1 MRIDSLIAVGAAL
14 QTAVSAVAIPETSD
28 LTSSLDATPQHQQ
41 RDFDDSLYTDLWKR
55 RGGGSGGRGGGSSG
69 SGSSGSSSSSGS
81 GSGSSSSGSSSG
93 SSSSSGKTG
102 SSGSSSS
109 SSGSSSG
116 SSGGRGAASSSSSTG
131 GRTTTGSGAAPAYGG
146 GRFYGGGTTVPYRAG
161 SRSTGG
167 IVPFVLV
174 GGLAA
179 YAFWPGVWYHPPYMY
194 PYAHPWNY
202 HNQSSNQ
209 NETKPVT
216 CACDPYQVC
225 GCDDNANQTYI
236 DSVVGNGSYNS
247 LNRSLVAIGD
257 VNGTETI
264 LINGTLPN
272 GTTASGGTD
281 SPNAAAGLRHLAQAA
296 GWWPLVATAAAMA
309 FFA

>member
-1 MRIDSLIAVGAAL
+1 M
-14 QTAVSAVAIPETSD
+14 
-28 LTSSLDATPQHQQ
+28 
-41 RDFDDSLYTDLWKR
+41 
-55 RGGGSGGRGGGSSG
+55 
-69 SGSSGSSSSSGS
+69 
-81 GSGSSSSGSSSG
+81 
-93 SSSSSGKTG
+93 
-102 SSGSSSS
+102 
-109 SSGSSSG
+109 
-116 SSGGRGAASSSSSTG
+116 
-131 GRTTTGSGAAPAYGG
+131 
-146 GRFYGGGTTVPYRAG
+146 PYRAG

-179 YAFWPGVWYHPPYMY
+179 YAFWPGVWYHPPYLY

-202 HNQSSNQ
+202 RNQTSNQ

-236 DSVVGNGSYNS
+236 DSVVGNGSYNA
-247 LNRSLVAIGD
+247 LNRSLVSLGD
-257 VNGTETI
+257 VNGTEHI

-281 SPNAAAGLRHLAQAA
+281 SPNAGAGLRHLAQAA
-296 GWWPLVATAAAMA
+296 GWWPLVATAAAMV

>member
-1 MRIDSLIAVGAAL
+1 MTNASVFPP
-14 QTAVSAVAIPETSD
+14 S
-28 LTSSLDATPQHQQ
+28 
-41 RDFDDSLYTDLWKR
+41 
-55 RGGGSGGRGGGSSG
+55 
-69 SGSSGSSSSSGS
+69 
-81 GSGSSSSGSSSG
+81 
-93 SSSSSGKTG
+93 
-102 SSGSSSS
+102 
-109 SSGSSSG
+109 
-116 SSGGRGAASSSSSTG
+116 GRGAASSSSSTG

-146 GRFYGGGTTVPYRAG
+146 GRYYGGGTTVPYRAG
-161 SRSTGG
+161 SKSTGG

-179 YAFWPGVWYHPPYMY
+179 YAFWPGVWYHPPYLY

-236 DSVVGNGSYNS
+236 DSVIGNGSYNS
-247 LNRSLVAIGD
+247 LNSSLVTLGE
-257 VNGTETI
+257 VNGTERI

-272 GTTASGGTD
+272 GTTASGGST
-281 SPNAAAGLRHLAQAA
+281 SPNAAAGLRNLAQAA

>member
-1 MRIDSLIAVGAAL
+1 MKFDYIIAAGAAL
-14 QTAVSAVAIPETSD
+14 QPLVSAVAIPETSD
-28 LTSSLDATPQHQQ
+28 LTSPAPQNQQ

-55 RGGGSGGRGGGSSG
+55 RGGGGGGGRGGGSSG
-69 SGSSGSSSSSGS
+69 SGSSS
-81 GSGSSSSGSSSG
+81 SGSSSSGSSS
-93 SSSSSGKTG
+93 SSSG
-102 SSGSSSS
+102 S
-109 SSGSSSG
+109 SSSG
-116 SSGGRGAASSSSSTG
+116 SSGGRGAASSSSTTG

-146 GRFYGGGTTVPYRAG
+146 GRYYGGGTTVPYKSG

-179 YAFWPGVWYHPPYMY
+179 YAFWPGTWYHAPYMY
-194 PYAHPWNY
+194 PYGSPWNY
-202 HNQSSNQ
+202 RNQTSNQ

-216 CACDPYQVC
+216 CACEPDMVC

-236 DSVVGNGSYNS
+236 DSVIGNGSYS
-247 LNRSLVAIGD
+247 GLNRSLVAIGD

-264 LINGTLPN
+264 LLNGTLPK
-272 GTTASGGTD
+272 GTTASGGTE
-281 SPNAAAGLRHLAQAA
+281 SPNAAAGLRNMAQAA